1 MFLHHF
7 LQEIKLL
14 NAPKFTEVI
23 REINYRAGAIRFDD
37 PELQREIEQLKD
49 DVLTEADIAKGLGK
63 ENERL
68 EQAVKE
74 LEVKLEEKSE
84 LISSYTISPTDTI
97 EDLVSRNEWQAERL
111 TVYKDSSNR
120 YNKKVLDLEHELKDV
135 RARLNKAVVK
145 RDLRT
150 GELTATYKD
159 IEYQMIKK

>member
-1 MFLHHF
+1 MFLHQF
-7 LQEIKLL
+7 LEDIAKL
-14 NAPKFTEVI
+14 NAPKHTEVCG
-23 REINYRAGAIRFDD
+23 EINYCGGAIWFDD
-37 PELQREIEQLKD
+37 PELQYEIAQLKD
-49 DVLTEADIAKGLGK
+49 DVATEADIAKGLGK

-97 EDLVSRNEWQAERL
+97 EDLVSRNEWQAEQL

-120 YNKKVLDLEHELKDV
+120 YNKKVLDLERELKET

-145 RDLRT
+145 RDVMT
-150 GELTATYKD
+150 GELIATYKD
-159 IEYQMIKK
+159 IEYKMIKK